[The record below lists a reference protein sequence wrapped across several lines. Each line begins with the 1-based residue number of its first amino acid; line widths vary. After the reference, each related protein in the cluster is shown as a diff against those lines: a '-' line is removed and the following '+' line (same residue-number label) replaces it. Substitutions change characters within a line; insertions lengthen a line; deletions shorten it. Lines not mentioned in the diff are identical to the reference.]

1 MGRKGAATAFI
12 AMLGPL
18 LMTLGLKYE
27 FFADNPEVL
36 LKYVNGAM
44 WILGGIA
51 ASLATWLSGQPQW
64 ERINRII
71 QAVIPVIEADIGDR
85 PKTEK
90 RNKAITMIIEALPG
104 GKYGIKGYILK
115 APFLGRY
122 LVGRLVDQI
131 VSGTRNVMQKVTLME
146 AKANLAS
153 AEFKNAA

>member
-1 MGRKGAATAFI
+1 MGKTGIITTFI
-12 AMLGPL
+12 AMAGTVI
-18 LMTLGLKYE
+18 MKYGGE
-27 FFADNPEVL
+27 MGFDPE
-36 LKYVNGAM
+36 
-44 WILGGIA
+44 ILQQFSNAFQWAAAGVV

-71 QAVIPVIEADIGDR
+71 QAVIPVIEADIGDH

-131 VSGTRNVMQKVTLME
+131 VSGTRNVMEKVTLMD

-153 AEFKNAA
+153 AEFKNAV